1 MTHGDRRRLMIG
13 SLSVYIAV
21 IGFITLTPRDDSQS
35 SPVVDAVL
43 GFFHRHEATAWMTF
57 SVLERSANVVLFMP
71 LGLLLLATLG
81 HRRWAAAF
89 AIGVTYSV
97 FIEACQALFLSGR
110 VADPID
116 VVMNGLGTA
125 MGITLGR
132 QTLVTARSWGNREP
146 RPGSAPGRQGDQ

>member
-1 MTHGDRRRLMIG
+1 M
-13 SLSVYIAV
+13 
-21 IGFITLTPRDDSQS
+21 ITLTPRDDSQG

-43 GFFHRHEATAWMTF
+43 GFFHRHEATAWVTF

-125 MGITLGR
+125 WGVMGGLAILGR
-132 QTLVTARSWGNREP
+132 RDSR
-146 RPGSAPGRQGDQ
+146 

>member
-1 MTHGDRRRLMIG
+1 
-13 SLSVYIAV
+13 
-21 IGFITLTPRDDSQS
+21 
-35 SPVVDAVL
+35 
-43 GFFHRHEATAWMTF
+43 MTF

-110 VADPID
+110 VADPIG

-125 MGITLGR
+125 LGVMGGLAILGQR
-132 QTLVTARSWGNREP
+132 NSRWGGTADETADAVRRPAVTAEFMSVANY
-146 RPGSAPGRQGDQ
+146 A